1 MTSVL
6 QQLHTDHRNMARL
19 LTILEQQL
27 ALLAEEKS
35 PELSLMVDIMVY
47 MTRYPDLY
55 HHPKEDLLFERCAQH
70 DASLGPLVDELSFEH
85 RSIIRSGIHLLEL
98 LRSMAVD
105 VMQRRDELLAAGQL
119 YVERQRSHM
128 RKEEQKL
135 FAPAAQLL
143 DEADWQWL
151 DERMPQQDD
160 PLFGR
165 TVAQP
170 FRQRYAQIMQ
180 LLNNQ

>member
-1 MTSVL
+1 MARVL
-6 QQLHTDHRNMARL
+6 EELHTDHRNMIKL
-19 LTILEQQL
+19 LTILERQL
-27 ALLAEEKS
+27 TLLAEQKS

-70 DASLGPLVDELSFEH
+70 DASFDPVVEELSFEH

-98 LRSMAVD
+98 LRSMSID
-105 VMQRRDELLAAGQL
+105 VMQRRDELLAAGQR
-119 YVERQRSHM
+119 YVERQRAHM

-135 FAPAAQLL
+135 FIPAAQLL
-143 DEADWQWL
+143 EEADWQWL
-151 DERMPQQDD
+151 DERMPKQDD
-160 PLFGR
+160 PLFGDM
-165 TVAQP
+165 VAQP
-170 FRQRYAQIMQ
+170 FRERYAQIME